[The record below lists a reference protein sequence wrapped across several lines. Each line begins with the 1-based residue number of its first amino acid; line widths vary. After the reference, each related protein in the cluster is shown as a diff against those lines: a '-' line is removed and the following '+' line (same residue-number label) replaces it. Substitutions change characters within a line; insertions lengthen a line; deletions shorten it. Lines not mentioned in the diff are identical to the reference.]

1 MTGEATT
8 TMRALKTD
16 LYQLTMA
23 AAYFHRGF
31 EPTRVTCEA
40 FMRRL
45 PPRRRFVMMA
55 GLQRVATYL
64 RELSFTADEIAYL
77 REVPMMRAA
86 MTPAFCD
93 YLARFR
99 FTGELWAQPE
109 GTVSFAREP
118 LLRITAPIIEAQLAE
133 TFVLSVLNHGVK
145 VASKAAR
152 VVLAAAP
159 AKVVE
164 FGGRRTHDEA
174 AVDAAR
180 AAVVAGC
187 AATSN
192 VEAGMRHGLPLTG
205 TMAHMWVMAHARP
218 GVADQDSERLAF
230 AHWVE
235 TFPDAAILLIDT
247 YDSLRGVRMAIEAAG
262 QKLKAVRLDSGDLDA
277 LSRDAR
283 KLLDAAGLKHTTI
296 VASSGLD
303 EHAVARLRESGAPID
318 SYGVGENI
326 VEPVDAPIT
335 GIVYK
340 LVENHTARRSVAKKS
355 SGGKATLP
363 GVKQVRRTVVDGR
376 MVGDEIGLAS
386 EGPGGLLVQAM
397 ADGAV
402 LPEGAATWQL
412 EVARARGAAELAA
425 LPDDMRVIPG
435 DPAREGKD
443 EYPVKLSPLLDGLS
457 QRLWSGADH

>member
-1 MTGEATT
+1 
-8 TMRALKTD
+8 MRALKTD

-55 GLQRVATYL
+55 GLQRISTYL
-64 RELSFTADEIAYL
+64 RDLRFTQDEIAYL
-77 REVPMMRAA
+77 REVPMLRAA

-109 GTVSFAREP
+109 GTISFAREP

-152 VVLAAAP
+152 VVLAAGRSG

-205 TMAHMWVMAHARP
+205 TMAHMWVMAHALP
-218 GVADQDSERLAF
+218 GVADQDSERSAF

-235 TFPDAAILLIDT
+235 TFPDAASLLVDT
-247 YDSLRGVRMAIEAAG
+247 YDTLRGVEMAIAAAG
-262 QKLKAVRLDSGDLDA
+262 DKLRSVRLDSGDLEA
-277 LSRDAR
+277 LSRGAR
-283 KLLDAAGLKHTTI
+283 KLLDAAGLKATTI

-303 EHAVARLRESGAPID
+303 EHAVARLCESGAPID
-318 SYGVGENI
+318 AYGVGENI

-340 LVENHTARRSVAKKS
+340 LVENHTAGRSVAKKS
-355 SGGKATLP
+355 SGGKATMP

-386 EGPGGLLVQAM
+386 EGPGGLLVQVM

-402 LPEGAATWQL
+402 LPEAAATWQL
-412 EVARARGAAELAA
+412 EVARARAAAELAA
-425 LPDDMRVIPG
+425 LPDDLRMIPG
-435 DPAREGKD
+435 DPAREGQD
-443 EYPVKLSPLLDGLS
+443 GYPVEVSPLLEGLS
-457 QRLWSGADH
+457 QRLWSGADR